1 MRTYR
6 SFFILFIICQ
16 SLTYLVTSSSV
27 AMPSVSQ
34 LDNND
39 LEKFKD
45 QFHKFGR
52 KISLKSEILGQGDA
66 HSDRW
71 AVQVIL
77 PVKDCSSA
85 HDPATT
91 ISPTG
96 CRKDSESSSMR
107 VSCHSSMILMEQFA
121 FSTSCSGQPDSAWT
135 TPIGQCLVS
144 SHSSSVFSCIGNP
157 ALSKPA
163 ADVMSVKKKDNST
176 IESPELDESSS
187 DYPHHSSETLTAIC
201 VSLSGLLVI
210 ALLVWWNYENIVDY
224 LAKRNKNQTDRQY
237 LAVEEIPEVL

>member
-27 AMPSVSQ
+27 AMPLVSQ

-66 HSDRW
+66 DSDRW

-107 VSCHSSMILMEQFA
+107 VSCHSCKCSHDT
-121 FSTSCSGQPDSAWT
+121 STLLTIA
-135 TPIGQCLVS
+135 
-144 SHSSSVFSCIGNP
+144 SH
-157 ALSKPA
+157 
-163 ADVMSVKKKDNST
+163 
-176 IESPELDESSS
+176 
-187 DYPHHSSETLTAIC
+187 
-201 VSLSGLLVI
+201 LLH
-210 ALLVWWNYENIVDY
+210 YS
-224 LAKRNKNQTDRQY
+224 
-237 LAVEEIPEVL
+237 